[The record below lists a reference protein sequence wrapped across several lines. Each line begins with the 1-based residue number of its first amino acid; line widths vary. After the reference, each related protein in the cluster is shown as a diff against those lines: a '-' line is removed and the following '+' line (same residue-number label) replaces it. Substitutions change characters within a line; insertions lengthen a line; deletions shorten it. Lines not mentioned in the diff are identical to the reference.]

1 MKLDKLSK
9 LETIKNIQPLDTIKP
24 KQKVNLLNV
33 SHLLNYTATI
43 LLFQMQ
49 ILRNEIVINDRTIL
63 KVIENEALKVVRSLM
78 NDNLQELEYTKKDIN
93 SFYKQVGIK
102 ENPSSLKSCC

>member
-1 MKLDKLSK
+1 MKFDKLSS
-9 LETIKNIQPLDTIKP
+9 LETIKNIKPLDTIKL
-24 KQKVNLLNV
+24 KQKVNLLNECY
-33 SHLLNYTATI
+33 LLNYKATI
-43 LLFQMQ
+43 LLHQMQ

-78 NDNLQELEYTKKDIN
+78 SDNLQELEYTKKDIN

-102 ENPSSLKSCC
+102 EKV

>member
-1 MKLDKLSK
+1 
-9 LETIKNIQPLDTIKP
+9 
-24 KQKVNLLNV
+24 
-33 SHLLNYTATI
+33 
-43 LLFQMQ
+43 MQ
-49 ILRNEIVINDRTIL
+49 ILRNEIVIKDRTIL

-102 ENPSSLKSCC
+102 EKV

>member
-1 MKLDKLSK
+1 MKFDKLAR
-9 LETIKNIQPLDTIKP
+9 LETIKSIKQIQPIKI
-24 KQKVNLLNV
+24 KTKVNLLNECY
-33 SHLLNYTATI
+33 LLNYTATI
-43 LLFQMQ
+43 LLHQMQ

-102 ENPSSLKSCC
+102 EKV

>member
-9 LETIKNIQPLDTIKP
+9 LETIKNIKPLDTIKP

-33 SHLLNYTATI
+33 SYLLNYTATI
-43 LLFQMQ
+43 LLYQMQ
-49 ILRNEIVINDRTIL
+49 ILRNEIVIKDRTIL
-63 KVIENEALKVVRSLM
+63 KAIENEALKVVRSL
-78 NDNLQELEYTKKDIN
+78 NSDNLQELEYTKKDIN

-102 ENPSSLKSCC
+102 EKA